1 MAVEDNPDNR
11 MRRGDVPMAVMNCWD
26 VGVVALVVEVVVDTL
41 VFVVD
46 ILVDWDNTGPTS
58 SIAVLGV

>member
-1 MAVEDNPDNR
+1 
-11 MRRGDVPMAVMNCWD
+11 MAVMNCWD